1 MAIALISA
9 TGGTLLQDFLMRRAA
24 CQRRQ
29 VQFVC
34 ETSLDPQ
41 AAIGG
46 LAIAT
51 ELIDGRKQSSGWW
64 GAGERGTA

>member
-1 MAIALISA
+1 M
-9 TGGTLLQDFLMRRAA
+9 GGTLLQEFLMRRAA
-24 CQRRQ
+24 RQRCR

-34 ETSLDPQ
+34 ETSLDLQ

-51 ELIDGRKQSSGWW
+51 ELIDSRQQSSGLW
-64 GAGERGTA
+64 GAGARGTA